1 MSNYSPQRYNE
12 YERFMVSHRQ
22 TVWQICFRFAKGD
35 QDRCRDLV
43 QEVYLT
49 LWLKFDQLRDDASER
64 GRMAWLR
71 RVARNVLIDLHRK
84 EKDAVF
90 YDISNLPDIPENPH
104 QDVLSE
110 TIEEMTELLSD
121 SERQLVQMRLDGYNA
136 SEIASALNIKSDAV
150 YQRFCRII
158 KKLKA
163 IYGEQ

>member
-1 MSNYSPQRYNE
+1 MSDFSPQRYNE

-64 GRMAWLR
+64 ERKAWLK

-90 YDISNLPDIPENPH
+90 YDISNLPDIPESTH

-121 SERQLVQMRLDGYNA
+121 SERQLVQMRLDGYDA

-158 KKLKA
+158 KKLKV

>member
-1 MSNYSPQRYNE
+1 MSDFSPQRYNE
-12 YERFMVSHRQ
+12 YERFMMSHRQ

-35 QDRCRDLV
+35 RDRCR
-43 QEVYLT
+43 EVYLT
-49 LWLKFDQLRDDASER
+49 LWLKFDQLRDDVGEWIQK
-64 GRMAWLR
+64 AWLK
-71 RVARNVLIDLHRK
+71 RVARSVLIDLHRK

-90 YDISNLPDIPENPH
+90 YDISNLPDIPESPH

-158 KKLKA
+158 KKLKV